1 MSTVI
6 RYTPGGGQCNLGVQ
20 YKNPGPQGPSG
31 VTGPTGPQG
40 IPGTFAAIGSTGV
53 TGPTGPQAATGPT
66 GASGSTGPS
75 GVTGATGP
83 QAVTG
88 PTGPTGPSGPTGP
101 TGPTATVYT
110 TTYASVYS
118 TGITSISTSP
128 AVVIPFNVTSVSNGI
143 TVVTGSAGY
152 IEFTTAGVYKVLVS
166 LQVVGGSNGS
176 AVFWPKI
183 GTNNVSNSGTS
194 LTFKSGD
201 DHVFT
206 VEFLL
211 SVNAN
216 DRLTIWGVCTSGD
229 CTITSRVGVGSYPAI
244 PGVILNTVRIA

>member
-31 VTGPTGPQG
+31 ASGATGPQG
-40 IPGTFAAIGSTGV
+40 IPGTAAAQGN
-53 TGPTGPQAATGPT
+53 TGPTGSTGPQAATGPT
-66 GASGSTGPS
+66 GTSGPTGPS

-88 PTGPTGPSGPTGP
+88 PTGPSGATGPSGP

-118 TGITSISTSP
+118 TG
-128 AVVIPFNVTSVSNGI
+128 NTSVSTSATLIPFDATAISNNI
-143 TVVTGSAGY
+143 TIVTGGSGY
-152 IEFTTAGVYKVLVS
+152 IEFTSGGVYKILFS
-166 LQVVGGSNGS
+166 LQIVGVTQGAIVV
-176 AVFWPKI
+176 WPKI
-183 GTNNVSNSGTS
+183 GITNIPNSAS
-194 LTFKSGD
+194 SMTFKNNE
-201 DHVFT
+201 DHLFT
-206 VEFLL
+206 VELMT

-216 DRLTIWGVCTSGD
+216 DRLTIWGVSTSGS
-229 CTITSRVGVGSYPAI
+229 CIITSRSSAGAYPAI
-244 PGVILNTVRIA
+244 PGIILDVVRIA